1 VDTCPAEHD
10 IPGTTERTEE
20 TELRREFVAT
30 AGTALTMPLSSF
42 AQDAPIRLRDLYAP
56 DGSLSELAQ
65 SRLGQRIVVE
75 GFMAPPLKAEADF
88 FVLTKMP
95 MAVCPFCETS
105 AEWPDDIVAVYT
117 KRTVDVVP
125 FNVGIDVRG
134 VLEYGEKLDE
144 ETGFVSML
152 RLADA
157 TYG

>member
-1 VDTCPAEHD
+1 MQRRNFILATTLLPA
-10 IPGTTERTEE
+10 
-20 TELRREFVAT
+20 
-30 AGTALTMPLSSF
+30 MPHLAR
-42 AQDAPIRLRDLYAP
+42 AQESPIRLRDLYAR
-56 DGSLSELAQ
+56 GGGLSD
-65 SRLGQRIVVE
+65 LGQAKLGERIVVD

-117 KRTVDVVP
+117 KRNVRVMP

-134 VLEYGEKLDE
+134 VLEYGEKRDE
-144 ETGFVSML
+144 ATGFVSML

>member
-1 VDTCPAEHD
+1 MH
-10 IPGTTERTEE
+10 
-20 TELRREFVAT
+20 RRSFLA
-30 AGTALTMPLSSF
+30 AMALTPAIPRLAY
-42 AQDAPIRLRDLYAP
+42 AQQTGVRLRDLYAR
-56 DGSLSELAQ
+56 DGSLSDLA
-65 SRLGQRIVVE
+65 RAHLGERIVVE

-105 AEWPDDIVAVYT
+105 AQWPDDIVAVYT
-117 KRTVDVVP
+117 KRIVRVVP
-125 FNVGIDVRG
+125 FNVGIG
-134 VLEYGEKLDE
+134 VNGMLEYGEKRDE